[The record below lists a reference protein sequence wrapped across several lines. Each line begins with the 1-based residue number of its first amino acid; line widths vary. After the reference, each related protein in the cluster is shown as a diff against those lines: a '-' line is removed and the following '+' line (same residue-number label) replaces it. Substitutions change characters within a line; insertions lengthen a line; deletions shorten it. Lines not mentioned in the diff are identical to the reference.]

1 MGGGAARAAAGPR
14 LARDGAHLEPQWRTW
29 MRAEDAWFAADRTR
43 ERADL
48 LVDGMVD
55 VPGGFALISA
65 PGRAPRRPRGERAP
79 R

>member
-1 MGGGAARAAAGPR
+1 
-14 LARDGAHLEPQWRTW
+14 